1 MLKSFVTATAFGAL
15 LVSGAIAQQST
26 PTPPTSTTPPAATS
40 PQTQT
45 PAAQTPQAQTPQAQT
60 APSGSMAAGSQS
72 VISEQKP
79 DQFLA
84 SKFKG
89 TDVVGADNQ
98 KIGDVN
104 DLLFDKSGQIHAVI
118 VGVGGFL
125 GLGAKDV
132 ALSMQSFEVMPG
144 ANGADTKLKLSM
156 TKEQL
161 QQAAEFKPYQP
172 PAARP
177 SPTTGAAPG
186 TTRPGGTTK

>member
-40 PQTQT
+40 PQTP
-45 PAAQTPQAQTPQAQT
+45 PAATSPQAQT
-60 APSGSMAAGSQS
+60 APSGSMAAGSQT

-79 DQFLA
+79 DQYLA

-89 TDVVGADNQ
+89 TDVVGTDNQ

-104 DLLFDKSGQIHAVI
+104 DLLFDKSGQIQAVI
-118 VGVGGFL
+118 IGVGGFL

-172 PAARP
+172 PAPRP

-186 TTRPGGTTK
+186 TARPGGTTK